1 MQKRKISNSELNRL
15 TPEEFRKANKN
26 PIIIVL
32 DNMRSHNN
40 IGSIFRT
47 ADAFLIEAI
56 YLCGITACPPHRD
69 IHKTAL
75 GATETVE
82 WKYFEK
88 TETAIEELKSAGYI
102 IYAVEQV
109 ENAINLDKLNI
120 NKETKIALV
129 VGHEINGV
137 SQQIV
142 NQSDLCIEIPQLGTK
157 HSLNV
162 AVSVGIVVWH
172 LLFLLK

>member
-88 TETAIEELKSAGYI
+88 KPKQPLK
-102 IYAVEQV
+102 
-109 ENAINLDKLNI
+109 N
-120 NKETKIALV
+120 
-129 VGHEINGV
+129 
-137 SQQIV
+137 
-142 NQSDLCIEIPQLGTK
+142 
-157 HSLNV
+157 
-162 AVSVGIVVWH
+162 
-172 LLFLLK
+172 

>member
-109 ENAINLDKLNI
+109 ENATNLDKLNI

-142 NQSDLCIEIPQLGTK
+142 NQS
-157 HSLNV
+157 S
-162 AVSVGIVVWH
+162 
-172 LLFLLK
+172 

>member
-109 ENAINLDKLNI
+109 ENATNLDKLNI

>member
-109 ENAINLDKLNI
+109 ENATNLDKLNI

-157 HSLNV
+157 HSLNI

>member
-47 ADAFLIEAI
+47 ADAFLSEAI

-109 ENAINLDKLNI
+109 ENATNLDKLNI